1 MPIVSTHLMERDP
14 MQSDMS
20 KSLVVL
26 NQDSTLIAVIDM
38 GLTSWLVAGL
48 VPGLT
53 RQPSKRLDPDP
64 EMLLALL
71 ERWRGAA
78 VKAGR
83 TIERITVAYEAGRD
97 GFWLARWLQARGI
110 EAYVIHPNSIPVP
123 REHRRRKTDRLD
135 SELLQRAFLGWLR
148 GEPKHCMMV
157 HIPTIE
163 EEDLRRPNREH
174 KRLGKERTAVSN
186 RLKACLIRFGIRDF
200 DPTLKKVAQQLGKLI
215 TPEGVPLPANTLA
228 ELHRDLARLR
238 LVDEQ
243 LKAIETERKARLAT
257 VTPDKH
263 TTMMRQL
270 NRVVGL
276 GLETADV
283 LTSEV
288 FCRPLLDRWAVARY
302 AGLTGSPDESGKR
315 CREQG
320 LARAGNLRVRTGML
334 QFAWL
339 FLVHQKDSPLAQWY
353 RQRAESG
360 RKDMRK
366 VMIVA
371 LAHKLLIA
379 LWRLATQGVVPEG
392 VRLRQAA

>member
-1 MPIVSTHLMERDP
+1 

-38 GLTSWLVAGL
+38 GLSSWLVAGL

-53 RQPSKRLDPDP
+53 RQPKKRLDLPNP
-64 EMLLALL
+64 EALLALFQ
-71 ERWRGAA
+71 RWRNEA
-78 VKAGR
+78 VKAGQ
-83 TIERITVAYEAGRD
+83 TIERVAVAYESGRD

-110 EAYVIHPNSIPVP
+110 EAHVIHPNSIPVP

-148 GEPKHCMMV
+148 GEPQHCMMV
-157 HIPTIE
+157 QIPSIE
-163 EEDLRRPNREH
+163 EEDLKRPNREH
-174 KRLGKERTAVSN
+174 KRLSKECTALTN
-186 RLKACLIRFGIRDF
+186 RLKACLVRFGIRDF
-200 DPTLKKVAQQLGKLI
+200 DPTLKKAAQQLGKLV
-215 TPEGVPLPANTLA
+215 TPEGVSLPANTLA
-228 ELHRDLARLR
+228 ELDRDLARLR
-238 LVDEQ
+238 LVEEQ
-243 LKAIETERKARLAT
+243 LKAIESERKGRLAAAAQ
-257 VTPDKH
+257 DKH
-263 TTMMRQL
+263 TTMMRQM

-276 GLETADV
+276 GLEVADV

-288 FCRPLLDRWAVARY
+288 FCRPFRDRWAIARY
-302 AGLTGSPDESGKR
+302 AGLTGSPDESGQR

-320 LARAGNLRVRTGML
+320 LARAGNIRVRGSML

-353 RQRAESG
+353 RQRTQSG
-360 RKDMRK
+360 RKDVRK

-379 LWRLATQGVVPEG
+379 LWRFATQGVIPEG
-392 VRLRQAA
+392 IRLREAT

>member
-1 MPIVSTHLMERDP
+1 

-38 GLTSWLVAGL
+38 GLSSWLVAGL

-53 RQPSKRLDPDP
+53 RQPRKRLDPPDP
-64 EMLLALL
+64 EALLALL
-71 ERWRGAA
+71 KRWRDAA

-83 TIERITVAYEAGRD
+83 AIERITVAYEAGRD
-97 GFWLARWLQARGI
+97 GFWLSRWLRARGV
-110 EAYVIHPNSIPVP
+110 EAHVIHSNSIPVP

-157 HIPTIE
+157 QIPSIE
-163 EEDLRRPNREH
+163 EEDLKRPNREH
-174 KRLGKERTAVSN
+174 KRLSKERTAVGN

-200 DPTLKKVAQQLGKLI
+200 DPTRKKAAQQLGKLV
-215 TPEGVPLPANTLA
+215 TPEGVSLPPNTLA
-228 ELHRDLARLR
+228 ELHHDLARLR
-238 LVDEQ
+238 LVEEQ
-243 LKAIETERKARLAT
+243 LKAIETERERRLAAARQ
-257 VTPDKH
+257 DKH

-288 FCRPLLDRWAVARY
+288 FCRPLPDRWAVARY

-353 RQRAESG
+353 RQQAESG
-360 RKDMRK
+360 RKDVRK
-366 VMIVA
+366 VMIIA
-371 LAHKLLIA
+371 LARKLLIA
-379 LWRLATQGVVPEG
+379 LWRMVTQGVVPEG
-392 VRLRQAA
+392 IRLREAA

>member
-1 MPIVSTHLMERDP
+1 

-38 GLTSWLVAGL
+38 GLSSWLVAGL

-53 RQPSKRLDPDP
+53 RQPKKRLDPPDP
-64 EMLLALL
+64 KALLTLL
-71 ERWRGAA
+71 ERWRDEA
-78 VKAGR
+78 VKSGQ

-110 EAYVIHPNSIPVP
+110 EVHVIHPNSIPVP

-157 HIPTIE
+157 QIPSID
-163 EEDLRRPNREH
+163 EEDLKRPNREH
-174 KRLGKERTAVSN
+174 KRLTKERTALTN
-186 RLKACLIRFGIRDF
+186 RLKACMIRFGIRDF
-200 DPTLKKVAQQLGKLI
+200 DPTLKKAAQQLGKLV
-215 TPEGVPLPANTLA
+215 TPEGVSLPANNLA
-228 ELHRDLARLR
+228 ELGRDLARLR
-238 LVDEQ
+238 LVEEQ
-243 LKAIETERKARLAT
+243 LTAIESERKRRLAAAAQ
-257 VTPDKH
+257 DKP
-263 TTMMRQL
+263 TTMMRQM

-276 GLETADV
+276 GLEVADV
-283 LTSEV
+283 LANEV
-288 FCRPLLDRWAVARY
+288 FCRPLRDRWAVARY

-315 CREQG
+315 RREQG
-320 LARAGNLRVRTGML
+320 LARAGNIRVRGGML

-353 RQRAESG
+353 QQRAQSG
-360 RKDMRK
+360 RKDVRK

-371 LAHKLLIA
+371 LARKLLIA
-379 LWRLATQGVVPEG
+379 LWRFATQGVIPEG
-392 VRLRQAA
+392 IRLREAA

>member
-1 MPIVSTHLMERDP
+1 

-38 GLTSWLVAGL
+38 GLSSWLVAGL

-53 RQPSKRLDPDP
+53 RQPKKRLDPPDP
-64 EMLLALL
+64 KALL
-71 ERWRGAA
+71 VLLQRWRDEA

-97 GFWLARWLQARGI
+97 GFWLARWLQARDI
-110 EAYVIHPNSIPVP
+110 EAYVIHSNSIPVP

-157 HIPTIE
+157 QIPSME
-163 EEDLRRPNREH
+163 EEDLKRPNREH
-174 KRLGKERTAVSN
+174 KRLTKESTALTN

-200 DPTLKKVAQQLGKLI
+200 DPTLKKAVQQLDRLV
-215 TPEGVPLPANTLA
+215 TPEGVSLPANTLA
-228 ELHRDLARLR
+228 ELHHDLARLR
-238 LVDEQ
+238 LVEEQ
-243 LKAIETERKARLAT
+243 LKAIESERKRRLAT
-257 VTPDKH
+257 AAKDKH
-263 TTMMRQL
+263 TIMMRQL

-276 GLETADV
+276 GLEVADV

-288 FCRPLLDRWAVARY
+288 FCRPLPDRWAVARY

-334 QFAWL
+334 QFSWL
-339 FLVHQKDSPLAQWY
+339 FLIHQADSPLAQWY
-353 RQRAESG
+353 RQRTQSG
-360 RKDMRK
+360 RKDVRK

-379 LWRLATQGVVPEG
+379 LWRMATQGVIPEG
-392 VRLRQAA
+392 IRLREAA

>member
-1 MPIVSTHLMERDP
+1 

-38 GLTSWLVAGL
+38 GLSSWLVAGL

-53 RQPSKRLDPDP
+53 RQPKKRLDPP
-64 EMLLALL
+64 NPKALLALL
-71 ERWRGAA
+71 ERWRDEA
-78 VKAGR
+78 VKAGQA
-83 TIERITVAYEAGRD
+83 IERITVAYEAGRD
-97 GFWLARWLQARGI
+97 GFWLARWLRSRGV
-110 EAYVIHPNSIPVP
+110 EAHVIHSNSIPVP
-123 REHRRRKTDRLD
+123 REHRRRKSDRLD

-157 HIPTIE
+157 QIPSIE
-163 EEDLRRPNREH
+163 EEDLKRPNREH
-174 KRLGKERTAVSN
+174 KRLSKERTALSN
-186 RLKACLIRFGIRDF
+186 RMKACLIRFGICDF
-200 DPTLKKVAQQLGKLI
+200 DPTLKRTAQQLDKLV
-215 TPEGVPLPANTLA
+215 TPEGVSLPANTLA
-228 ELHRDLARLR
+228 ELGRDLARLR
-238 LVDEQ
+238 LVEEQ
-243 LKAIETERKARLAT
+243 CKAIESERKERLAAAAQ
-257 VTPDKH
+257 DKH
-263 TTMMRQL
+263 TTMMRQM

-276 GLETADV
+276 GLEVADV

-288 FCRPLLDRWAVARY
+288 FCRPMRDRWAVARY

-315 CREQG
+315 RREQG
-320 LARAGNLRVRTGML
+320 LARAGNIRVRGGML

-353 RQRAESG
+353 RRRTQSG
-360 RKDMRK
+360 RKDVRK

-379 LWRLATQGVVPEG
+379 LWRMATQGVIPEG
-392 VRLRQAA
+392 IRLRETA